1 MLTVKVGGVPE
12 HFNYPWYLALK
23 DGAFKKQNINLRWVD
38 CHGGTGEMCG
48 ALRNNEIDI
57 AIILTEGIVSDIIKG
72 NPSSIVQTYVSSPL
86 IWGIHVSNNSQYE
99 DISDLRGKI
108 AAISRMGSGSHLMAY
123 VNAQNHGWDLENDM
137 NFYIVNNLEGGVKAL
152 INGEA
157 DYFLWEHFTTKPF
170 VDRNVLKKISD
181 CPTPWPCFVIAV
193 RQTFLDENRMALE
206 RILEI
211 INFYTFGIKKIPNLA
226 NIISERYGQ
235 KFEDVMEWLKLT
247 NWDQSA
253 PSEFVINRVQ
263 NRLRGLGVINNIFG
277 YNQLVQKL

>member
-48 ALRNNEIDI
+48 SLRNNEIDI

-86 IWGIHVSNNSQYE
+86 IWGIHVSNNSQHE
-99 DISDLRGKI
+99 DISDIRGKI

-137 NFYIVNNLEGGVKAL
+137 NFHIVNNLEGGVKAL

-206 RILEI
+206 SILEV
-211 INFYTFGIKKIPNLA
+211 INCYTLGIKKIPDLA

-235 KFEDVMEWLKLT
+235 KFEDVLEWLKLT

-253 PSEFVINRVQ
+253 PSELVINQVQ
-263 NRLRGLGVINNIFG
+263 NRLRDLGVINDIFG